1 MDYGLIIITGVAV
14 IAVMT
19 AATLLRKALKRARI
33 VRKGKAGERTVANEL
48 LRLGKKEYIVIN
60 DLLLESGGGK
70 MSQID
75 HVVVST
81 RGIFVI
87 ETKSHVGIIR
97 GYEYSQYWNQ
107 QAGDADYVF
116 YNPLLQ
122 NASHMR
128 TIRRVLPAV
137 PDEMWI
143 SMIVF
148 TCASR
153 IDICA
158 DDIIIERSFLSDRH
172 IRRTLQPERER
183 KIKWWQIFSRGKRI
197 IYDERKCV
205 LHIDDMAREIQRRP
219 IIMTRDEMIWAAEK
233 LREAGVTGRGERRR
247 HVEEAQHTAR
257 ESEHDIRR
265 GICPRCGGKLIRIE
279 GEKGSY
285 YGCTNYPRCRFTCG
299 A

>member
-1 MDYGLIIITGVAV
+1 
-14 IAVMT
+14 
-19 AATLLRKALKRARI
+19 
-33 VRKGKAGERTVANEL
+33 
-48 LRLGKKEYIVIN
+48 
-60 DLLLESGGGK
+60 
-70 MSQID
+70 
-75 HVVVST
+75 
-81 RGIFVI
+81 
-87 ETKSHVGIIR
+87 
-97 GYEYSQYWNQ
+97 
-107 QAGDADYVF
+107 
-116 YNPLLQ
+116 
-122 NASHMR
+122 MR

-183 KIKWWQIFSRGKRI
+183 KIKWWQIFSRRKRI
-197 IYDERKCV
+197 VYDDRKCV

-247 HVEEAQHTAR
+247 HVEEAQRTAR
-257 ESEHDIRR
+257 EAEHDIRR